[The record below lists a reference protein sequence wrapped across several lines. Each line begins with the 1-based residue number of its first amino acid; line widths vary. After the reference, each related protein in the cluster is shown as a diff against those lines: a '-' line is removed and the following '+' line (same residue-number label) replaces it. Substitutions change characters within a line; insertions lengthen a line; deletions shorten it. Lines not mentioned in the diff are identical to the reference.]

1 MFVGSPALSRAG
13 SVLLPVKYTLGSH
26 GTQSS
31 NGRKEAGGCFEDY
44 FKELVLLG
52 VPVREQGGES
62 GAGSGPALGA
72 ACPQSR
78 AEQRPTCDCG
88 PRGMLVPQCS

>member
-1 MFVGSPALSRAG
+1 MFVGSPALSQAG

-31 NGRKEAGGCFEDY
+31 NGREEAGGCFEDY

-52 VPVREQGGES
+52 VPVRE
-62 GAGSGPALGA
+62 
-72 ACPQSR
+72 
-78 AEQRPTCDCG
+78 
-88 PRGMLVPQCS
+88 